1 VRVFQPFK
9 SIRAKAALLV
19 FLLTAATTVVSYLI
33 TVQIMNTH
41 ITDEI
46 IKRAESLS
54 RSIASVAGFNIL
66 DKNLLGLDN
75 MVFKIKSLNPDIE
88 RIAILG
94 LEGNIIVDSDI
105 RQAGGTFTRAEGA
118 VLKTGGDGTVIRET
132 EGPSGGAFEIESP
145 VVFMDKGLGSVV
157 LGINRSG
164 LIGAQKEARR
174 KIVWL
179 FGVVLVLGIA
189 GSVVLS
195 SNLARP
201 VKGLLAGVEELKHG
215 KRGQPLRVYSLDE
228 LGRLT
233 VSFNEM
239 SDLITVQQDSLG
251 RYAHDLEEAY
261 ISTIRI
267 LAAAI
272 DARDHYTL
280 GHSTRVSD
288 LAVRLAQEAG
298 MNAAEVEGIEIACL
312 FHDVGKIRIPDAILH
327 KRGQLGPREHLEMK
341 KHTEYGAELLSKA
354 PSLFKYIPAVR
365 HHHEW
370 FDGSGY
376 PDGLGGEKIPAA
388 AAIISLADAYDAMTS
403 DRPYRTAMTR
413 EEALDKIRA
422 SSGTQF
428 SPEFVRIFLKLMEKQ
443 NPGAPPAPHAP
454 GEG

>member
-33 TVQIMNTH
+33 TVRIMNTH
-41 ITDEI
+41 ITGEI

-66 DKNLLGLDN
+66 SKDLLGLDN
-75 MVFKIKSLNPDIE
+75 IVFKIKSSNPDIE

-105 RQAGGTFTRAEGA
+105 RHAGGTFTRTEGA

-132 EGPSGGAFEIESP
+132 EGPSDGAFEIESP

-164 LIGAQKEARR
+164 LTGAQKEASR

-179 FGVVLVLGIA
+179 FGIVLVIGIA

-215 KRGQPLRVYSLDE
+215 KSSRPLRVYSQDE

-239 SDLITVQQDSLG
+239 SDLITAQQNSLG

-298 MNAAEVEGIEIACL
+298 MKAAEVEEIEIACL
-312 FHDVGKIRIPDAILH
+312 FHDVGKIRISDAILH
-327 KRGQLGPREHLEMK
+327 KRGQLGPRERVEMK

-354 PSLFKYIPAVR
+354 PSLFKYMPAVR

-376 PDGLGGEKIPAA
+376 PDRLGGEKIPAA

-443 NPGAPPAPHAP
+443 NPGAPPPHAP